1 MILALLLMQIP
12 AGEVEGLPGGTLMA
26 LDTGEGS
33 YEIALFSGEEP
44 LSGWVPYPLFFNPAK
59 TFAMYEPEDSTLEV
73 ISQLPY
79 TAEYTYAWYT
89 VGADWSLSLFQEG
102 ESDYY
107 GSIASEV
114 MLLLEEGEFQEAHFR
129 AMEIMYPG
137 SMPQA
142 VPLCEMFVIS
152 AAGIG
157 TLEAFEMAG
166 DITLNLLGLELYGLE
181 SDSPRYLSALKV
193 YTTVAS
199 PETAELVRERLG
211 GHE

>member
-1 MILALLLMQIP
+1 MILALLLLQIP
-12 AGEVEGLPGGTLMA
+12 AGDVDGLPGGILMA
-26 LDTGEGS
+26 LETADGG
-33 YEIALFSGEEP
+33 YEIALFAGEDV
-44 LSGWVPYPLFFNPAK
+44 LSEWVPYPLFFNPAK
-59 TFAMYEPEDSTLEV
+59 TFAMYEPADSTLEV

-79 TAEYTYAWYT
+79 TAEYTYAWYR

-107 GSIASEV
+107 GSISSEI

-152 AAGIG
+152 AARTG

-166 DITLNLLGLELYGLE
+166 DITVNLLGLELYMLE
-181 SDSPRYLSALKV
+181 SDSPTYLSALKV

>member
-1 MILALLLMQIP
+1 MILALLLLQIP
-12 AGEVEGLPGGTLMA
+12 AGEVEGLPGVNLMA
-26 LDTGEGS
+26 METGDGG
-33 YEIALFSGEEP
+33 YEIALFTGEDL
-44 LSGWVPYPLFFNPAK
+44 LSEWVQYPLFFNPAK
-59 TFAMYEPEDSTLEV
+59 TFAMYEQADSTLEV
-73 ISQLPY
+73 ISQLPF

-89 VGADWSLSLFQEG
+89 IGADWKLTLFQEG

-107 GSIASEV
+107 GSIASEI

-142 VPLCEMFVIS
+142 LPLCEMFVIS
-152 AAGIG
+152 AARTG

-166 DITLNLLGLELYGLE
+166 DITVNLLGLELYMLE

-199 PETAELVRERLG
+199 QETAELVRERLG